1 MFYVVLW
8 LPLADLP
15 ENLQSRIDA
24 GSIRAIPSPN
34 DCICLVKQYMGSE
47 QLAQRPLLVLTEAR
61 AQRVGLV
68 PSQKQLNISFLV
80 FLGSVIRWGVISYVF

>member
-1 MFYVVLW
+1 MFVVILW

-34 DCICLVKQYMGSE
+34 DCICLVKQYLGSE
-47 QLAQRPLLVLTEAR
+47 QLAQTAVVSPHRSPRSEGWTCSIAEVAEH
-61 AQRVGLV
+61 
-68 PSQKQLNISFLV
+68 I
-80 FLGSVIRWGVISYVF
+80 I